1 MRSYIAGFSLFFFI
15 ACLLPQS
22 LADGIS
28 SAQSSVVASQNI
40 LDAEKAG
47 LVDVKYIPNDSR
59 SAQIVIDNKSDQPL
73 TLRLPKAFVGVPVLA
88 QFGGGGIGGGG
99 MGGGGMG
106 GGMDIPMDEEGDAIE
121 EGEEEPLDDAA
132 PEVEGVPPA
141 VAPQ

>member
-1 MRSYIAGFSLFFFI
+1 MRPYIAGFSLFFFFI
-15 ACLLPQS
+15 ACVVPQS
-22 LADGIS
+22 FADGLS
-28 SAQSSVVASQNI
+28 SAQSSVVASQDI

-88 QFGGGGIGGGG
+88 QFGGGGIGGGMGGG

-106 GGMDIPMDEEGDAIE
+106 GGGPS
-121 EGEEEPLDDAA
+121 
-132 PEVEGVPPA
+132 
-141 VAPQ
+141 